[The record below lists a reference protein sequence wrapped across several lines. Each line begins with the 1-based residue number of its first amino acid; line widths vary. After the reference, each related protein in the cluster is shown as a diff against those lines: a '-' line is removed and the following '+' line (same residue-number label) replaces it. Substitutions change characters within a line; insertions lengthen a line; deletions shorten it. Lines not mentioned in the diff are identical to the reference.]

1 MGRARLGTLYKK
13 NADAA
18 RWTGAFTHPRT
29 GKRVIRTLYV
39 DKQASRSALDRM
51 IREVERSIEGL
62 DDPKAQL
69 RRTPIAEHVR
79 AYLEQC
85 LHERQAPRHL
95 QIKSLHL
102 NRFIAGCDA
111 ACLDDFTLDAASRVL
126 RALSAEGKSARTH
139 NHHRATLIAFMN
151 WAQRTDRIPSHTLTR
166 LPVLDEKCD
175 QRRHRRALT
184 EPELERLLLV
194 ARRRPIADYGRE
206 VVAKVPKERK
216 GRATWTRAPLT
227 FKNLEAAYARGRKVV
242 AKNPEVLKRLDR
254 LGREREL
261 IYRTLVL
268 TGLRKGELASLTVG
282 SLRLDHDPPYAILAA
297 KAAKARVGAEIP
309 LRPDLAAELRHW
321 LEESLAGERA
331 AARRD
336 GLPIPAGLPLTR
348 PLLRVRA
355 DLIRVLEADLRA
367 AEIPKRDDRGY
378 TVDVHALRH
387 TFGSHLSARGVLP
400 RTAQAAMR
408 HSNIQLTM
416 NLYTDPRLLDV
427 AAALEAL
434 PRLRSSG
441 TSLEREAA
449 RGT

>member
-13 NADAA
+13 QPDAA

-51 IREVERSIEGL
+51 IKEVERCAEGL
-62 DDPKAQL
+62 EDPNAQL
-69 RRTPIAEHVR
+69 RRAPIAEHVR

-85 LHERQAPRHL
+85 AHERQAPRHL
-95 QIKSLHL
+95 QVKELHL
-102 NRFIAGCDA
+102 TRFIGGCEA
-111 ACLDDFTLDAASRVL
+111 ACLDDFTLDAASKVL
-126 RALSAEGKSARTH
+126 RALAAEGKSARTH
-139 NHHRATLIAFMN
+139 NHHRATLVAFMN
-151 WAQRTDRIPSHTLTR
+151 WAQRTDRIPSHALVR

-184 EPELERLLLV
+184 ESELERLLFV
-194 ARRRPIADYGRE
+194 ARRRPIAEYGRD
-206 VVAKVPKERK
+206 VVARVPKERK
-216 GRATWTRAPLT
+216 GRATWTRSPLSVE
-227 FKNLEAAYARGRKVV
+227 NLESAYAKGRKAL
-242 AKNPEVLKRLDR
+242 AKHPEFLARLDR

-261 IYRTLVL
+261 IYRTLIL

-282 SLRLDHDPPYAILAA
+282 ALRLDHDPPYAVLAA
-297 KAAKARVGAEIP
+297 KADKARVGAEIP
-309 LRPDLAAELRHW
+309 LRPDLAAELRRW
-321 LEESLAGERA
+321 LEESLADERA
-331 AARRD
+331 AARRE
-336 GLPIPAGLPLTR
+336 GSPIPAGLPLGR

-355 DLIRVLEADLRA
+355 DLIRVLERDLRA
-367 AEIPKRDDRGY
+367 AGIPKRDDRGY

-408 HSNIQLTM
+408 HSTIALTM

-427 AAALEAL
+427 AGALEAL
-434 PRLRSSG
+434 PSLRPRAS
-441 TSLEREAA
+441 TPLIA
-449 RGT
+449 RGE